1 MKKVRWFIIIIGS
14 ILFLLSLWQIQAA
27 SSGLEV
33 IKVNKVDPPVT
44 FISPV
49 EADTDTRPLV
59 LIGHGFGGSRVIMY
73 GFALTFAHAGYN
85 VALWDFDGH
94 GVNSEPLP
102 LDPQR
107 DSLIENAEDVL
118 NEALARGLGNPVQ
131 VTILGHSMG
140 SGAAIDFGVK
150 HSQTAAT
157 VAVSPV
163 RRTVTSTLPQNLL
176 LMAGSREPAFLQNAE
191 DLLVTAGGKGG
202 DPINGTARQLVVIP
216 GVEHVSIL
224 FAPQAHHAALGW
236 LEATFGIRPGAS
248 AYTDRRILWYGLG
261 LFGALLVIIGFAP
274 LLVDPL
280 INIQSRIPLYRRITA
295 LVVGVIGGTI
305 VLWVLD
311 LLGVQLQAFLGSLVG
326 GYVLLWFGVV
336 GGMCWLVL
344 WQKPEGVTGRRTLAA
359 MVIFAGLWVG
369 VGLLGELVWLQWLLI
384 PRRLFL
390 WLIGSILLLPVFMA
404 LAEMIRGSGTP
415 ARIGWWLTYSLVLAG
430 GLVLVINL
438 NPGLGVLGLILPLLP
453 AVLGLHALAAGPY
466 RHRWSFALSGA
477 LFLSWVIAAVFPLV

>member
-14 ILFLLSLWQIQAA
+14 IMFLLSLWQIQAA

-33 IKVNKVDPPVT
+33 IKVNKVDPPLT

-59 LIGHGFGGSRVIMY
+59 LIGHGFSGSRVIMY

-94 GVNSEPLP
+94 GANSEPLP

-118 NEALARGLGNPVQ
+118 NEALARGLGDPAQ

-140 SGAAIDFGVK
+140 SGAAIDYGVK

-163 RRTVTSTLPQNLL
+163 RRTVTFKLPQNLL
-176 LMAGSREPAFLQNAE
+176 LMAGSSEPAFMQNAE
-191 DLLVTAGGKGG
+191 DLLITAGGTGG
-202 DPINGTARQLVVIP
+202 DPTDGTARELVVIP

-236 LEATFGIRPGAS
+236 LEATFGIQPGAS

-261 LFGALLVIIGFAP
+261 LFGALTVIMGLAP

-280 INIQSRIPLYRRITA
+280 TNIQPRTPLWRRVAA
-295 LVVGVIGGTI
+295 LAVGVIGGTF

-311 LLGVQLQAFLGSLVG
+311 LLGVQLQAFLGSLIG
-326 GYVLLWFGVV
+326 GYVLLWLGVV
-336 GGMCWLVL
+336 GVMCWLVL

-359 MVIFAGLWVG
+359 IVIFAGLWVG

-390 WLIGSILLLPVFMA
+390 WLIGSILLLPLFMA
-404 LAEMIRGSGTP
+404 LAEMVRGSGTLG
-415 ARIGWWLTYSLVLAG
+415 RIGWWLVYSLLLAG
-430 GLVLVINL
+430 GLVLVITL
-438 NPGLGVLGLILPLLP
+438 NPDLGVLGLILPLLP
-453 AVLGLHALAAGPY
+453 AVFGFHALAAGPY